1 MQTKNEMP
9 SHSSQNGHH
18 QKVYQKINAEEGVEK
33 REPSCTVGGG
43 TVDIPTVEYSMEI
56 PLKTGNKTNI

>member
-1 MQTKNEMP
+1 
-9 SHSSQNGHH
+9 
-18 QKVYQKINAEEGVEK
+18 VEK

-43 TVDIPTVEYSMEI
+43 TVDIATVEYSMEI